1 MNLVFFFDKSTF
13 FDRPNEFVKTIPMNY
28 NEEMSNGILGSVDH
42 SDLMEQWENLLSI
55 LKKENLLGDLS
66 IQKWAERE

>member
-1 MNLVFFFDKSTF
+1 
-13 FDRPNEFVKTIPMNY
+13 MNY
-28 NEEMSNGILGSVDH
+28 NEEMSNGILDSLDH

-66 IQKWAERE
+66 IQKWAARG